1 MAIYSGSSGKM
12 NKLKGTCRA
21 MSMTTLERDTYANK
35 VFPSNIFIRADNG
48 VVFLTDGITTLGD
61 LEPLHLP
68 ASVDDGGNVI
78 TSTYATK
85 TELSNQETSLKEWC
99 YDIISTLAIA
109 RFKPRSITRT
119 ISVGAWVDKT
129 VVVDIG
135 VGEDYTINLTLP
147 NEASTDNM
155 MNVAIAG
162 VYVVSHIGTA
172 ITLKCLNSEP
182 TEDIRLVFSVFD
194 PEYDAIVNGNVRFT
208 NDIAIEEIT
217 TDELSELWNNE

>member
-1 MAIYSGSSGKM
+1 MTIYSGSSGKM
-12 NKLKGTCRA
+12 NKLKGACRA
-21 MSMTTLERDTYANK
+21 MSMTALERDTYAEK

-48 VVFLTDGITTLGD
+48 DVFLTDGVTTVGE

-85 TELSNQETSLKEWC
+85 TELSDHETSLKEWC
-99 YDIISTLAIA
+99 YSVISTLAIA

-119 ISVGAWVDKT
+119 IGVGAWVNKT

-155 MNVAIAG
+155 MNVAMAG

-172 ITLKCLNSEP
+172 ITLKCLNNEP

-194 PEYDAIVNGNVRFT
+194 PEFDAIVHGNVRFT
-208 NDIAIEEIT
+208 NDIEIQEIT
-217 TDELSELWNNE
+217 TAELNELWNNE